1 MGKFGITG
9 ITLSVEFGDTSYG
22 AGTKSFM
29 NLQARVSD
37 GDSIPVETPE
47 TAVAAG
53 MDLYLTAWTTLLASR
68 LAVGTIG
75 KEDYQKHMRILK
87 ERFSAVK
94 AKICQP

>member
-37 GDSIPVETPE
+37 GDSVPVETPVA
-47 TAVAAG
+47 AVAAG
-53 MDLYLTAWTTLLASR
+53 MDLYFTAWTTLLASR
-68 LAVGTIG
+68 LAVGTTD
-75 KEDYQKHMRILK
+75 KKDYQEHMQILR
-87 ERFSAVK
+87 ERFDAIK
-94 AKICQP
+94 AKLCQQ